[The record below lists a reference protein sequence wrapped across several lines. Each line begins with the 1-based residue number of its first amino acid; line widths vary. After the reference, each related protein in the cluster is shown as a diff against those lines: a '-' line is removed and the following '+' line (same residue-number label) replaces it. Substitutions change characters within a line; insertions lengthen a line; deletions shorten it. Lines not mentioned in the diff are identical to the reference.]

1 MILQIEARWKL
12 FIKILQKKTISFTW
26 SNKDINDKLNYTCIK
41 WRTFVH
47 CLLFDFAYIC
57 RRRMVGV
64 CMGVYKK
71 MEYTMHCTVSKKEHK
86 LFVFSLK
93 IFTFDTYI
101 WLISEWTSGCFF
113 LYRWVC
119 IHVIRNFACRIFWI
133 RCPSLRKLFHIE
145 TEGTYFAGQKFHL
158 FRWGRTDLQFYL

>member
-1 MILQIEARWKL
+1 MILQIEARWTL
-12 FIKILQKKTISFTW
+12 FIKILKKKTISFTW
-26 SNKDINDKLNYTCIK
+26 SNNNIYDKSNYTCIK
-41 WRTFVH
+41 WRTFVQ

-101 WLISEWTSGCFF
+101 WLISEWSLGCFF
-113 LYRWVC
+113 LYCSLC
-119 IHVIRNFACRIFWI
+119 IHVIIITCPSVSTKSNVETWRKNFA
-133 RCPSLRKLFHIE
+133 S
-145 TEGTYFAGQKFHL
+145 QKFHL
-158 FRWGRTDLQFYL
+158 FRWWRTDLQFYL